1 MKRKV
6 IGRNMR
12 LLVRKDVLDDI
23 KEYLGRT
30 ADGQIDLTDN
40 DEELIEKSSK
50 YIKRWFSNGKWHYKY
65 PPKYSVAEN
74 RTETKKDIAKTTK
87 LIIGIKPLLNAS
99 ESEIDNALINLSLY
113 AMDGRLK
120 CPALGNNSIY
130 ITGRTQEHIKETHG
144 KRRIVPEMK
153 HKAKYIPFIP
163 EILRHGKIC
172 EKSSSSK
179 GVIYGIIGQVE
190 YFDENKNRNVIES
203 VELAINYDKD
213 SRKFVFSFSDWE
225 IKKSLFDYRDL
236 IDNSLACPI
245 VDTETVPITV
255 YSLS

>member
-1 MKRKV
+1 
-6 IGRNMR
+6 MR

-30 ADGQIDLTDN
+30 ADGQIDDLTDN
-40 DEELIEKSSK
+40 DEGLIEKSSK

-99 ESEIDNALINLSLY
+99 ESEIDNALVNLSLY
-113 AMDGRLK
+113 AMDGSLK

-130 ITGRTQEHIKETHG
+130 ITGRTQEHIKETHHEP
-144 KRRIVPEMK
+144 RTIQEMR

-172 EKSSSSK
+172 EKSSSK
-179 GVIYGIIGQVE
+179 NGVIYGVIGQVE
-190 YFDENKNRNVIES
+190 YLDDKNRLVKEA
-203 VELAINYDKD
+203 VELAINYDNEA
-213 SRKFVFSFSDWE
+213 RKFVFSFADKA

-236 IDNSLACPI
+236 IGNFSACQI
-245 VDTETVPITV
+245 VYTETVPITV